1 MKIVRILALS
11 LGLSLVACGNQANDP
26 AESPVVAE
34 NKTDEAN
41 TNENNEMTDT
51 TENVESTTID
61 VSKDEEEEQATE
73 EVSQPTASEDS
84 SLSDGSYVAT
94 LMAEAAGERNP
105 DYDYATAYN
114 VQANDSSLVVA
125 GSFDYRADPNNYEAV
140 DQLENSTYEFATNAD
155 TVYQAVGGLAE
166 PEIYSPAE
174 FNSFYQDVKDS
185 GLGLIIEVENGIVKT
200 VSVSS

>member
-1 MKIVRILALS
+1 MKIIRILALS

-34 NKTDEAN
+34 NTTDEAS

-61 VSKDEEEEQATE
+61 VNREKEQVSEKADETE
-73 EVSQPTASEDS
+73 TSEDN
-84 SLSDGSYVAT
+84 SLKDGSYVAT

-125 GSFDYRADPNNYEAV
+125 GSFDYRAEPNNYEAV

-166 PEIYSPAE
+166 PEIFSPAE